1 MLPGWSNAVPFYDLA
16 SVGGELFVR
25 GFQRGRFR
33 DRGSAFTTVTYRF
46 PVARFL
52 DASLLYETGRTF
64 HRLDDISHR
73 DWHPAFG
80 GGFRTWVPRGIVFEL
95 NVIRSSEEARV
106 HFSFDTVF

>member
-1 MLPGWSNAVPFYDLA
+1 M
-16 SVGGELFVR
+16 
-25 GFQRGRFR
+25 
-33 DRGSAFTTVTYRF
+33 
-46 PVARFL
+46 ARFL

-64 HRLDDISHR
+64 HRLDDISLR